1 MLHMLVSKRKWK
13 KKKPVKM
20 QRGTLDRVLEQTQ
33 GTSEKLLLNFDKGP
47 LVCDVLQRGETG

>member
-1 MLHMLVSKRKWK
+1 
-13 KKKPVKM
+13 M